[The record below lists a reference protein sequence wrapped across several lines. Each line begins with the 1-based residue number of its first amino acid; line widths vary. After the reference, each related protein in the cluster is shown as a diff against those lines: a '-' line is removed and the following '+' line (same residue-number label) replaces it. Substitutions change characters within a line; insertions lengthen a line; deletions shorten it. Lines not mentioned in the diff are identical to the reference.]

1 MNAVIPQDEPKDV
14 NTVKLKG
21 ELTTSESEEKD
32 VEDFNGVHDPGGEAA
47 KERINFK
54 HPGGTE
60 KQPGAKNDDPGDAK
74 EDRYLSGI
82 DPTAVYMQRYG
93 NPTKRCQA
101 ALRRF

>member
-1 MNAVIPQDEPKDV
+1 VNDVIPQDEPKDV
-14 NTVKLKG
+14 NTVKIKG
-21 ELTTSESEEKD
+21 EITTSESEEKG
-32 VEDFNGVHDPGGEAA
+32 VEDFNGVYDPGGEAAKEDFNGVYDPGGEAA

-82 DPTAVYMQRYG
+82 DPTAVYI
-93 NPTKRCQA
+93 K
-101 ALRRF
+101 